1 MAKNE
6 QDENDRNPLNAY
18 AKYSGLGF
26 QMIAI
31 IGVFTYAGYKIDES
45 AHHQQ
50 KWVTAILSLAG
61 VFISLYVVI
70 RSVRNKA

>member
-6 QDENDRNPLNAY
+6 QDENDSRPLNAY

-31 IGVFTYAGYKIDES
+31 IGIFSYAGYKIDM
-45 AHHQQ
+45 ATHHPV

-61 VFISLYVVI
+61 VFISLYIVI
-70 RSVRNKA
+70 VSLKK